1 VNLFCNKNILITG
14 GTGSW
19 GNELTTQLLN
29 MHPNKIFIFSRG
41 ELAQVNMERKF
52 QDKTLE
58 FVIGDIRD
66 REAIDN
72 VMRKDIDMVYHMA
85 ALKHVPICENHPQ
98 ETVKTNI
105 NGTINLIN
113 SAIKY
118 KVKKFVDVS
127 TDKAVSPINLYG
139 YTKAIGEKITIQANN
154 QTDDTDFVCVRGGN
168 VIGSNGSVVPLFINQ
183 IQKNNKITITD
194 TNMTRFFL
202 TLSQAINLLF
212 QATID
217 STRGETFV
225 MNMPSF
231 YMTNI
236 ADVIISEYGNE
247 YTEKVIIGKREGEKI
262 HEVLISTAEAA
273 RSFIFNKNYFII
285 KPELKID
292 EKTISLYRKDLE
304 RVDFTEFSSNTNIK
318 DKNLFE
324 SLLRESGF

>member
-1 VNLFCNKNILITG
+1 
-14 GTGSW
+14 
-19 GNELTTQLLN
+19 

-231 YMTNI
+231 YMTDI